1 MDKNQKMDKNKIVAY
16 TIGLVMLIE
25 LIDGSVLNTAL
36 PQIANDLHV
45 NAITLKIAIT
55 VYLLALGLFTQHLG
69 GYQIKLVAKIY

>member
-25 LIDGSVLNTAL
+25 LIDGSALNTAL

-45 NAITLKIAIT
+45 NVITLKIAIT
-55 VYLLALGLFTQHLG
+55 VYLLALGLFNQHLG